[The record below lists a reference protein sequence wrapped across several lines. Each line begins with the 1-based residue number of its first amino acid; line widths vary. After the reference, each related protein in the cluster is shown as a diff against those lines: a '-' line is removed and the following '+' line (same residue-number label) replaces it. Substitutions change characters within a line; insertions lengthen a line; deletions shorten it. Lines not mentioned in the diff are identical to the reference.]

1 MEKKYNCVPCQYS
14 TNDKSDY
21 NRHLLTEKHK
31 RGMGKGKP
39 DSSKIFFC
47 HCGKSYKY
55 RSGFSRHKKHCNQ
68 YKHKSNIENI
78 ESKKD
83 LKIKSLGE
91 IINLLTEKSKLIKN
105 QEETINLLIEKNELL
120 IEKLDLTA

>member
-1 MEKKYNCVPCQYS
+1 MEKQYNCVSCQFS
-14 TNDKSDY
+14 TDKKRDF

-31 RGMGKGKP
+31 RGGEGKP
-39 DSSKIFFC
+39 VSSKIFIC

-55 RSGFSRHKKHCNQ
+55 RSGFSRHKKKCNQ

-91 IINLLTEKSKLIKN
+91 IINLLKEKSELIKEK
-105 QEETINLLIEKNELL
+105 EENIKLLIETNELL
-120 IEKLDLTA
+120 IETLDLTA